1 MYMIIQLYAEKYLQ
15 DLILCLT
22 EVGIDDCIVI
32 HGESLGHKLV
42 YDIPLLM
49 TFKSAIGTQKDYG
62 NIIMGI
68 AEKED
73 IEYLLSELKHAGINF
88 IEENIGKIYLLPIA
102 EVYE

>member
-1 MYMIIQLYAEKYLQ
+1 MYMIIQLYHEKYLQ

-22 EVGIDDCIVI
+22 EAGIEDSIVLS
-32 HGESLGHKLV
+32 GESLGHKLV
-42 YDIPLLM
+42 FDIPLFA
-49 TFKSAIGTQKDYG
+49 TFKDTVGSQRGYG

-73 IEYLLSELKHAGINF
+73 IDFLLEELKHTGINF
-88 IEENIGKIYLLPIA
+88 LEDSIGKIYLLPIA